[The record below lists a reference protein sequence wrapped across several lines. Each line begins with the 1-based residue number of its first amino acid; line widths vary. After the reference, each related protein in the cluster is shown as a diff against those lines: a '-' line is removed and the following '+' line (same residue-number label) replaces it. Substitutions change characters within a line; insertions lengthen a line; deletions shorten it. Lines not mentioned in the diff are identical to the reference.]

1 MNNKKKKSKIL
12 GLFATLAL
20 GFAGLGVGTAIA
32 QPEVKT
38 ASALTYTT
46 YKYLTYGTTSDGDST
61 SNGCPSNF
69 KIYMYKKLNTL
80 PPHFSIIKFS
90 KCFPNLNNL

>member
-20 GFAGLGVGTAIA
+20 GFAGLGVGTAIT

-46 YKYLTYGTTSDGDST
+46 YKYLTYGKTSDGDST

-69 KIYMYKKLNTL
+69 KIYMYSSSTSGETTL
-80 PPHFSIIKFS
+80 SQDVY
-90 KCFPNLNNL
+90 